1 MNRTKLQILSTVFRV
16 GSGILTT
23 LLLMSDGAIATPVTP
38 ELIGQ
43 LPSLER
49 PPIPPVNVPQPRT
62 PIEIEI
68 ETPTPP
74 QPRNPVFPA
83 NPPEVVPS
91 ISVPDPLQS
100 SPTPAA
106 TDLEASD
113 SLDGFADFNYW
124 ANLCHLLADQQDY
137 GKALSACNQAIVLK
151 PKATEIWVE
160 RTRILLAAR
169 QYTEAIAAANM
180 TLKRKSK
187 YSLVLAYRCA
197 AFSALGQYEAAIAD
211 CDRAL
216 EVDRNWDDS
225 TPALVFFQKGLILER
240 QAQYEAAIETYT
252 AALEREPNNSQ
263 TLFHQCYSWYQLQ
276 QPSEAIAACD
286 SALHIDSNWGESS
299 PDQAWKYRGF
309 AAINLGN
316 YEEASLSFD
325 RALNLN
331 QADPTLWAAQGFVL
345 GILDRDREALNTYER
360 AIALRPDYSYALV
373 NQCQLFNDLGQ
384 YQAAQQACESAI
396 KGDGVWDQWGSALA
410 WSELGIALAAQGK
423 LEAGTIASNRA
434 VGFQP
439 NYAEAWNNRAVIL
452 WYQKEYQAAL
462 ESVDRALQLD
472 LSSAKA
478 WQNRGR
484 ILTSLE
490 RFEEAIAAYDLA
502 LELNPN
508 NSDLWSSRSVALW
521 KAGQYNE
528 AVISAKEAVI
538 VNPDFFQGWYNM
550 GTALIALEKYED
562 AVFAYKQAT
571 RIEPENANA
580 WAIQGY
586 ALERLGQIEA
596 AQEAI
601 AEALKLNPNQPVALR
616 IQDKLK
622 TELSDT
628 Q

>member
-1 MNRTKLQILSTVFRV
+1 MNGTKLRILSTVFRV

-23 LLLMSDGAIATPVTP
+23 LLLMSESAIATPQTS

-49 PPIPPVNVPQPRT
+49 PSVPPVIPQPRT
-62 PIEIEI
+62 PVEIDIE
-68 ETPTPP
+68 TPP
-74 QPRNPVFPA
+74 QPRNPIFPA

-91 ISVPDPLQS
+91 ISVPEPLQS
-100 SPTPAA
+100 LPTPPA
-106 TDLEASD
+106 TDLEVSD
-113 SLDGFADFNYW
+113 SLKGLADFNYW
-124 ANLCHLLADQQDY
+124 ANLCQLLADQQDY
-137 GKALSACNQAIVLK
+137 GEALSACNQAIVLK

-197 AFSALGQYEAAIAD
+197 AFSALGQYEAAMAD

-216 EVDRNWDDS
+216 EVDRNWDNS

-252 AALEREPNNSQ
+252 TALEQEPNNSQ

-276 QPSEAIAACD
+276 QASEAIVACD
-286 SALHIDSNWGESS
+286 SALYIDRNWGESS
-299 PDQAWKYRGF
+299 PDRAWKYRGF

-345 GILDRDREALNTYER
+345 SLLDRDSEALNAYQQ
-360 AIALRPDYSYALV
+360 AIALQPDYSYAWV
-373 NQCQLFNDLGQ
+373 NQCQLLNDLGQ
-384 YQAAQQACESAI
+384 YQAAQQACENAL
-396 KGDGVWDQWGSALA
+396 KGDGVWDRWGSALA
-410 WSELGIALAAQGK
+410 WSELGIALAAQGQ

-462 ESVDRALQLD
+462 ESVNRALQLD
-472 LSSAKA
+472 LSSTKA

-490 RFEEAIAAYDLA
+490 RFAEAIAAYDLA

-521 KAGQYNE
+521 KAGQYDE

-562 AVFAYKQAT
+562 AVFAYQQAT

-586 ALERLGQIEA
+586 TLERLGRVEA

-601 AEALKLNPNQPVALR
+601 AEALKLNPNQPIALQ
-616 IQDKLK
+616 IQYKLK
-622 TELSDT
+622 TELSET